1 MKKLRVSRGIIL
13 TFEEGCN
20 RYLENCRQRRY
31 ISSAKR
37 IYADHPQKK
46 QTHRPIKSETVCLLS
61 SNGEIQTDDRTS
73 RGFIPVTLE
82 KAR

>member
-37 IYADHPQKK
+37 IYAEQLQKADTPPD
-46 QTHRPIKSETVCLLS
+46 QIG
-61 SNGEIQTDDRTS
+61 NGVS
-73 RGFIPVTLE
+73 AFF
-82 KAR
+82 